1 LANTLSALFFAVNN
15 VIIRYFKEID
25 YIALNALYATSSF
38 VVSLTTLVF
47 YRRFV
52 NPNGFDYHITGMQ
65 LLLLIGN
72 GVLVTIAIQFYV
84 KAFQLDKAG
93 RSSSLWFLAIVVGYA
108 FDIIVYKYQMQ
119 TIEIVGSLVIVGASM
134 MMFVLKFKKYSD

>member
-1 LANTLSALFFAVNN
+1 MNN
-15 VIIRYFKEID
+15 VIIRYFKDID
-25 YIALNALYATSSF
+25 HIALNALYATSSF

-47 YRRFV
+47 YRQFV
-52 NPNGFDYHITGMQ
+52 NPNGFNYHITGMQ
-65 LLLLIGN
+65 FLLLIGN
-72 GVLVTIAIQFYV
+72 GVLVTIAIQLYI

-119 TIEIVGSLVIVGASM
+119 TIEIVGSLVIIGASM